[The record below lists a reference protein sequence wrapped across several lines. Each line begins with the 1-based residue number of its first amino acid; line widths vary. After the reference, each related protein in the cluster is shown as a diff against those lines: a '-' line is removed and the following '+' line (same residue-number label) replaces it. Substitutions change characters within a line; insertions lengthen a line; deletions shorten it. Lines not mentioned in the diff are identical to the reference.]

1 MKKSSLRTL
10 IVLAVAAGTSAT
22 AVSSAG
28 VAAASPDQTGK
39 AWSDAQTSLKYAG
52 YSPIAATVIGDK
64 VPTGSCTVIRQQ
76 DWIGSNNNWIISNTI
91 NGVFTGNDQ
100 PTLYPGS
107 TPYIPTALTVFMT
120 LSCYGAKDAAAGMP
134 TGSGDIT
141 TKPSSS

>member
-1 MKKSSLRTL
+1 MKKSSVRTL
-10 IVLAVAAGTSAT
+10 IVLAVGAGTSAM

-52 YSPIAATVIGDK
+52 FAPLAATIIGDK
-64 VPTGSCTVIRQQ
+64 TPTASCKVIRQQ
-76 DWIGSNNNWIISNTI
+76 DWIGANNNWTISNTV
-91 NGVFTGNDQ
+91 NGVFVGNDQ

-107 TPYIPTALTVFMT
+107 TPYIPTAGTVFVT
-120 LSCYGAKDAAAGMP
+120 LSCYGAKDAAAGTV

-141 TKPSSS
+141 TKPGS